1 MNVEQL
7 RRSIRQKW
15 LDYYR
20 DNRSWLAR
28 MAIWT
33 ESELGHRRPLSSFLL
48 ATATVL
54 EPRVTELMPL
64 LVDLSSDPDRVIE
77 ALGLDFDPDR
87 ELELAAKAAARERR
101 NRPAILLPA
110 SDPAPIEFAQPPI
123 EQFEETDCNGRT
135 RDAERIPIW
144 ERSTF

>member
-1 MNVEQL
+1 
-7 RRSIRQKW
+7 
-15 LDYYR
+15 
-20 DNRSWLAR
+20 

-123 EQFEETDCNGRT
+123 EQLEETDCNGRT
-135 RDAERIPIW
+135 RDAELIPIW